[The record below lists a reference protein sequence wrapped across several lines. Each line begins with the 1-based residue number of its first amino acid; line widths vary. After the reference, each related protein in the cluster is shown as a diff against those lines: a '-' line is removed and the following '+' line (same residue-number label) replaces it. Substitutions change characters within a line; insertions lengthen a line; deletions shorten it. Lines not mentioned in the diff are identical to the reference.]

1 MTYDEAKAFLNS
13 YADLW
18 LVCEEAGRRLSE
30 FRERNRGLKALSS
43 DGMPKSQ
50 GTARDLSDYVAEL
63 DELESQLTHVVGVYA
78 HRATEV
84 VNAINA
90 VQDPLLA
97 EVLKMKYIDRKTLV
111 TIAGRL
117 CYSYPQ
123 ILRIHHRAVMAVA
136 EQDDMV

>member
-1 MTYDEAKAFLNS
+1 MTYEEARSFLNS
-13 YADLW
+13 YADMW
-18 LVCEEAGRRLSE
+18 LVCKEAIRRLEE
-30 FRERNRGLKALSS
+30 FRARNEGLKAIAS
-43 DGMPKSQ
+43 DGMPKAQ
-50 GTARDLSDYVAEL
+50 GGTRDLSEYVAEL

-111 TIAGRL
+111 AIAVKIG
-117 CYSYPQ
+117 YSYPQ
-123 ILRIHHRAVMAVA
+123 TLRIHHRAVEAVA
-136 EQDDMV
+136 MQDDIE